1 MKIYASLVCHTGYRR
16 ERNEDNF
23 CFNRITMSSKGGSYA
38 PCGCNDSNRGRSVLL
53 GVFDGMGGYS
63 AGDRASAISA
73 DVAAA
78 SVETL
83 RVCEDVGAELE
94 TICNKANAAICE
106 AMQNEDIGR
115 MGSTAALLCFRKGR
129 YYLCN
134 IGDSPVFLF
143 RDLMLT
149 EISHEHTEKE
159 RYIQIHGE
167 ENLPKNKKYR
177 LTQHLGIYPEE
188 MEIEPYTHSDELRRG
203 DKFILCSDGLTDMVS
218 NEDILKVIS
227 KDVSTMCIAKELL
240 ERALANGGK
249 DNITIIVAQVGEI
262 G

>member
-23 CFNRITMSSKGGSYA
+23 CFNRISMDSDNCEYA
-38 PCGCNDSNRGRSVLL
+38 PRGSNTQKQSRSVLL

-73 DVAAA
+73 DVATA
-78 SVETL
+78 SADELCKCDNVSEALVE
-83 RVCEDVGAELE
+83 
-94 TICNKANAAICE
+94 ICSKANKAICE
-106 AMQNEDIGR
+106 TMQNEEIGR
-115 MGSTAALLCFRKGR
+115 MGSTAAMLCFRKGR

-134 IGDSPVFLF
+134 IGDSPIFIL
-143 RDLMLT
+143 RDLQFT

-177 LTQHLGIYPEE
+177 LTQHLGIFPEE
-188 MEIEPYTHSDELRRG
+188 MEIEPYTYSDEIRPG
-203 DKFILCSDGLTDMVS
+203 DKFVICSDGLTDMVS
-218 NEDILKVIS
+218 SEEIFRVVS
-227 KDVSTMCIAKELL
+227 KDVSTIRIAKELL
-240 ERALANGGK
+240 KMALANGGK
-249 DNITIIVAQVGEI
+249 DNITIIVAQVGENA
-262 G
+262 